1 MIMPG
6 DLEVR
11 PPIPGESLDGFVAE
25 ITAANDLMKVRRI
38 SGSGGVA
45 HGHRPQLA
53 TTGWNNLPDLAELLE
68 VDLSELQLRSHPF
81 VGPDQTRRAF
91 FGTTVHR
98 IDLRSRE
105 RFFSPAALATSA
117 YHRAMWQ
124 LRLPFDTDTGELLV
138 STCPRATCGKVQRW
152 RHSAGVRYCDTC
164 VQDLSQQ
171 DVPRLR
177 EDLLPAYQLATGLT
191 HTHPEKRHESLSQ
204 LSEPVQA
211 LGADM
216 AFELLL
222 RLVPVVEPGCTW
234 RSTSRLWAN
243 DPFEIASGMGKAWQV
258 LKGWPDAILDMIA
271 QQLAVA
277 PVHASDGNDGRTTDF
292 LRLRSGA
299 HVPVAVAGVIRKLH
313 ESIDEDGP
321 NGERIRLQTM
331 DCKEASRVIGIGTG
345 KLVPLRRQGVL
356 TSTTIA
362 RGPLII
368 AGFDRAEIENVAREI
383 QGRCNLTAAGVAL
396 GLPYY
401 GAEQL
406 CALGHL
412 TRLARPYFAARY
424 PELQVT
430 QGALQAFV
438 KLISGKKTD
447 GLGSTVPITS
457 ALRMV
462 GGRLKPWDAIVTA
475 MLSGDLPFEI
485 AGGTQPL
492 FGRIRVRKADLR
504 IPAAELITRPGAETP
519 LTHLIDPDFAFADR
533 LTKRD
538 AGEVLNLTPKQFTPL
553 LASYPSNP
561 GRTVPIEDVLRI
573 ADQFISTTEIAERL
587 DVTYKAVLGKV
598 EELGIPRRSKAGFER
613 RLVERVMLY

>member
-1 MIMPG
+1 MILPG

-11 PPIPGESLDGFVAE
+11 PPIPGESLDGYVAE

-45 HGHRPQLA
+45 HGHRPQLT
-53 TTGWNNLPDLAELLE
+53 TTGWTSLPGLAELLG
-68 VDLSELQLRSHPF
+68 VDVAELQLRSHPF

-98 IDLRSRE
+98 IDLRHRE
-105 RFFSPAALATSA
+105 RFFSPAALATASH
-117 YHRAMWQ
+117 HRAMWQ
-124 LRLPFDTDTGELLV
+124 LRLPFDCETGELLV
-138 STCPRATCGKVQRW
+138 STCPRPTCGKVQRW
-152 RHSAGVRYCDTC
+152 RHSAGVRYCDSC
-164 VQDLSQQ
+164 VQDLSGQ
-171 DVPRLR
+171 DVPRLE
-177 EDLLPAYQLATGLT
+177 EDLLPAYRLATGLT
-191 HTHPEKRHESLSQ
+191 HTEPGTRRECLSQ
-204 LSEPVQA
+204 LPEPVQA

-222 RLVPVVEPGCTW
+222 RLVPVLEPGCVW

-243 DPFEIASGMGKAWQV
+243 DPFQIASGMRKAWQV
-258 LKGWPDAILDMIA
+258 LQGWPDAILDTIA
-271 QQLAVA
+271 QQLAIA
-277 PVHASDGNDGRTTDF
+277 TVHASDGNNGRTTDF
-292 LRLRSGA
+292 LRLRAGA
-299 HVPVAVAGVIRKLH
+299 HVPLAVADAIRTLH
-313 ESIDEDGP
+313 EGIDEDGP
-321 NGERIRLQTM
+321 NGERVRLQTM

-345 KLVPLRRQGVL
+345 KLVPLRRQGAL
-356 TSTTIA
+356 KSTTIA

-368 AGFDRAEIENVAREI
+368 AGFDRAEIEKVASDI
-383 QGRCNLTAAGVAL
+383 QERCDLTAAGVAL

-401 GAEQL
+401 GVEQL
-406 CALGHL
+406 CALGHV
-412 TRLARPYFAARY
+412 TRLAHPYFEARY
-424 PELQVT
+424 HELQVT
-430 QGALQAFV
+430 QGSLEAFV
-438 KLISGKKTD
+438 ERISRKKAN

-485 AGGTQPL
+485 AGRTQPL
-492 FGRIRVRKADLR
+492 FGRIRVRKADLQ

-519 LTHLIDPDFAFADR
+519 LTHRMDPAFAFADR

-553 LASYPSNP
+553 LSSYPSNP

-587 DVTYKAVLGKV
+587 DTTYKAVLGKV
-598 EELGIPRRSKAGFER
+598 GELGILRRSEAGFER
-613 RLVERVMLY
+613 RLAERVMFS